1 MTSTLERTLL
11 LDALGDGAY
20 TRDIDDTWWGWNGQ
34 FGGYTLALALQA
46 CRMQNNDS
54 TQRERAITMHFLRR
68 MPAGPLRVA
77 VATERQGRTA
87 TTFSIR
93 LSVDERL
100 CGIGLVMFGSD
111 RRAEAYQLAQPPDL
125 EAPGPNEAPQGTV
138 IPGKFLEQLEIWPR
152 HEGDFNG
159 GSDTR
164 ESGGW
169 MRLTDRG
176 GADERFLMMV
186 ADAYMP
192 LSFLRATEPA
202 LGGTLDFTAHFR
214 APVPEAIIDGSEPVR
229 VHLTSARS
237 LDGYVDED
245 ASIWTPDGQLLL
257 QSRQMRYTE
266 IVDDFDV
273 LNDIRGGG

>member
-1 MTSTLERTLL
+1 MLL
-11 LDALGDGAY
+11 HAVGDGVY
-20 TRDIDDTWWGWNGQ
+20 TRDVDDTWWGWNGQ
-34 FGGYTLALALQA
+34 FGGYSLALALHA

-68 MPAGPLRVA
+68 MPAGSVRVV

-87 TTFSIR
+87 TTFSVR

-100 CGIGLVMFGSD
+100 CGVGLVMFGSD

-125 EAPGPNEAPQGTV
+125 VAPPPNETPQGTV
-138 IPGKFLEQLEIWPR
+138 IPGKFLEQLDVWPR
-152 HEGDFNG
+152 HRGDFTG
-159 GSDTR
+159 GSDVA

-169 MRLTDRG
+169 LRLADRG

-192 LSFLRATEPA
+192 LSFLRASEPA
-202 LGGTLDFTAHFR
+202 VGGTLDFTAHFR
-214 APVPEAIIDGSEPVR
+214 APVPETVIDGSEPVR

-245 ASIWTPDGQLLL
+245 ATVWTANGQLLL

-266 IVDDFDV
+266 IVDDLDV